1 MGTAVLD
8 KMPRDSLPEEVI
20 TELKRMRKLA
30 MGSMGEHG
38 QAEGTVLRRASRWE
52 SACNTL
58 EMAKAGHGGEQQ
70 GPDYGGLMCDT
81 ALSGFWLFPT
91 RETRALEG
99 SREMMRPG
107 LCLIGSPWLL
117 C

>member
-1 MGTAVLD
+1 
-8 KMPRDSLPEEVI
+8 
-20 TELKRMRKLA
+20 
-30 MGSMGEHG
+30 MGSMGERG
-38 QAEGTVLRRASRWE
+38 QAEGTVRRRASRWE

-58 EMAKAGHGGEQQ
+58 EMAEAGCSGEPQ
-70 GPDYGGLMCDT
+70 GPGYGSLMCNT
-81 ALSGFWLFPT
+81 NGIVRTVAFPT